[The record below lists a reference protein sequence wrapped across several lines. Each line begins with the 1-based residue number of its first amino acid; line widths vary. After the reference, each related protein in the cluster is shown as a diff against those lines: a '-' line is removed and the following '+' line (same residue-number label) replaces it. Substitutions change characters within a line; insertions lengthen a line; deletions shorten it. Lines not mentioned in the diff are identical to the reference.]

1 MDVDWAESQVP
12 SAELRVGERVP
23 GFPARLTRA
32 QVARMELVGD
42 NLDPAD
48 TVHATSGPQ
57 SDGLCSVE
65 ACVRAR
71 SEVREPN
78 VVRVDLDVDALSAA
92 LAHALVTALDG
103 RMLSAP
109 AIAPV
114 VQTQSAAP
122 MPKRSFWAGAW
133 HADVVLSSIAIL
145 VVVVV
150 LLAWT
155 V

>member
-32 QVARMELVGD
+32 QAARMELVG
-42 NLDPAD
+42 NSLELAGIPEVGA
-48 TVHATSGPQ
+48 VSEP
-57 SDGLCSVE
+57 DGLCSGE

-71 SEVREPN
+71 NEAREPN
-78 VVRVDLDVDALSAA
+78 VVRVDIDVEALSAA
-92 LAHALVTALDG
+92 LARALVTALDG
-103 RMLSAP
+103 RMLSMP
-109 AIAPV
+109 TGVPV
-114 VQTQSAAP
+114 AQAHSAAP
-122 MPKRSFWAGAW
+122 LPKRSFWAGAW
-133 HADVVLSSIAIL
+133 HADVLLSSIAIL

>member
-12 SAELRVGERVP
+12 SAGLRVGERVP
-23 GFPARLTRA
+23 GLPARLTRA
-32 QVARMELVGD
+32 HAARMELAG
-42 NLDPAD
+42 NSLEPAD
-48 TVHATSGPQ
+48 TPEVGTVTEPG
-57 SDGLCSVE
+57 GLCSGE

-71 SEVREPN
+71 SEALDHN

-92 LAHALVTALDG
+92 LARALVTALDG
-103 RMLSAP
+103 RMLSMP
-109 AIAPV
+109 TGVPV
-114 VQTQSAAP
+114 GQAHSAAP
-122 MPKRSFWAGAW
+122 THKRSFWAGAW
-133 HADVVLSSIAIL
+133 HADVVLSSVAIL